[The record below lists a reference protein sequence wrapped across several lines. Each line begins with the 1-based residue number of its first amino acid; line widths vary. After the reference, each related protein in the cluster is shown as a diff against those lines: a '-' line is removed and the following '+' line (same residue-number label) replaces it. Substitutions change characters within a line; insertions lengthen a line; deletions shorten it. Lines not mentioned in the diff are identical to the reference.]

1 MNKHIKEITL
11 ISGCITSL
19 LFSYGCSEELFVD
32 EQNRNEKELIVK
44 ERTSTRI
51 EKLSSLPEFNSFLN
65 ENIIQNKFSKSAKKT
80 SLDGEKNVFVVEK
93 NGTTSYSIIF
103 YNEYGFDILVYN
115 KGEKESSM
123 IVKFIPDSKTKNN
136 SFEDFTGLVK
146 YFTLKGTL
154 LGENRFENAKPIT
167 TPTNPQKSNKGS
179 SNCSSTTITIAFPCN
194 SGKHYP
200 GQSCDLSGS
209 ERAYYEYYTYTNCYV
224 DEFPYPDG
232 GGGGFGNPGDGPG
245 PGGGGG
251 GFSEFAFAIFLN
263 TNTDLSQKYM
273 TLSDDKKQY
282 IEYVYNSQ
290 GEYLTQFA
298 INLLSSNS
306 SIELYQFVKWVD
318 WYKEYKLSNTNVE
331 SYFMQ
336 NPQDLQILFALGAD
350 FFTQNPNISW
360 DYLENWFFNGNNLNS
375 SVMNEYLQDL
385 KNPDIVKP
393 TKRFKNNT
401 KINGIY
407 NQAKTASNFKQYLKN
422 FEPTF
427 SVAHLLFDIGETTQG
442 NYAVTSVPK
451 DYWIKITFNQSVD
464 WNNTPK
470 IIIAD
475 TFMHEMIHAEI
486 FRKLLS
492 IGSTNGNIDVN
503 KITQYL
509 NTHNYPGLFDY
520 YVERTVGGENWQ
532 HEAMGAH
539 YVNIMVNFL
548 KQLYNN
554 KYTDVEYKTVVWMG
568 LKGTIAWNSLSQTE
582 RTLYETTWNE
592 KYWTWEL

>member
-200 GQSCDLSGS
+200 GESCDLSGS

-290 GEYLTQFA
+290 GEYITQFA

-509 NTHNYPGLFDY
+509 NTH
-520 YVERTVGGENWQ
+520 
-532 HEAMGAH
+532 
-539 YVNIMVNFL
+539 
-548 KQLYNN
+548 
-554 KYTDVEYKTVVWMG
+554 
-568 LKGTIAWNSLSQTE
+568 
-582 RTLYETTWNE
+582 
-592 KYWTWEL
+592 

>member
-65 ENIIQNKFSKSAKKT
+65 ANIIQNKFSKSAKKT

-200 GQSCDLSGS
+200 GESCDLSGS

-290 GEYLTQFA
+290 GEYITQFA

>member
-200 GQSCDLSGS
+200 GESCDLSGS

-290 GEYLTQFA
+290 GEYITQFA

>member
-200 GQSCDLSGS
+200 GESCDLSGS

>member
-200 GQSCDLSGS
+200 GESCDLSGS

-336 NPQDLQILFALGAD
+336 NPQDLQILIALGAD

-509 NTHNYPGLFDY
+509 NNHNYPGLFDY

>member
-65 ENIIQNKFSKSAKKT
+65 ANIIQNKFSKSAKKT

-200 GQSCDLSGS
+200 GESCDLSGS

>member
-200 GQSCDLSGS
+200 GESCDLSGS

-509 NTHNYPGLFDY
+509 NNHNYPGLFDY

>member
-200 GQSCDLSGS
+200 GESCDLSGS

-486 FRKLLS
+486 FRKLIS